1 MTTTDLP
8 HSPEPALH
16 EPRLSLTKRVLS
28 LVKEQRLYLS
38 LLFLLSFVF
47 VWIMDYHK
55 NHGDLPLYWRLIA
68 SLASV
73 FTCMLLFQLFRMF
86 KWAGYVLLPLVLLF
100 CVGVYAAAKNYCLEL
115 SYDVIASIMETN
127 VNEAMGFVNTAVVLY
142 FLLFL
147 LLGIG
152 AIYAVNRFFPQK
164 VGKSFRILGLIFLF
178 LCASA
183 LVNTASY
190 FALNPDFSESEES
203 KKNYL
208 EACLWPISDMRGI
221 YSKIRQ
227 YVRREGAA
235 MSQLKKLPSC
245 ADFPSEF
252 SRDKERIVIF
262 HIGESLRA
270 DRVPMNGYGRN
281 TMPNMSKEPNVISIP
296 RMLSYGTVTRSSV
309 IGMLSDADLS
319 TKTPRH
325 SSYIDLFNKHQYST
339 NAVLTVENSIHDYSM
354 NILTAHCRNR
364 VDPSDKGNRTD
375 NFIDAFKQEL
385 SRQTNPNQLFILYN
399 MGNHVPFPSTE
410 KFKKF
415 LPDDFSIHKPL
426 ARLENMLNA
435 YDNATVEYDD
445 LIHRV
450 ISELKDKSAVYV
462 FCADHGI
469 SLGEY
474 GMFGQGTEVWFVRTP
489 ACFIWY
495 SDKFAEENP
504 ELIARLKE
512 NKGKQ
517 VSHEYLFGTMLSLG
531 GIKSSL
537 VPPQRD
543 LTSPECVPY
552 TGPRQEW
559 PEYEQQL
566 KNKGL

>member
-1 MTTTDLP
+1 MTPTPDHP
-8 HSPEPALH
+8 HSPELRP
-16 EPRLSLTKRVLS
+16 TKRVLN
-28 LVKEQRLYLS
+28 LIKEQRLYLS
-38 LLFLLSFVF
+38 LLFLLSFLF

-55 NHGDLPLYWRLIA
+55 DHGDLPLYWRLIT
-68 SLASV
+68 SLASTFV
-73 FTCMLLFQLFRMF
+73 CMLLFQLCRMF
-86 KWAGYVLLPLVLLF
+86 KWVGYILLPLILIF
-100 CVGVYAAAKNYCLEL
+100 CAGVYAATKNYCLEL

-127 VNEAMGFVNTAVVLY
+127 VNEAMGFVNTIVVLY
-142 FLLFL
+142 FLFFVFL
-147 LLGIG
+147 GVG
-152 AIYAVNRFFPQK
+152 AIYAANRFCPQK
-164 VGKSFRILGLIFLF
+164 VCKNFRVLGLIFLF
-178 LCASA
+178 LSASSA
-183 LVNTASY
+183 VNSASY
-190 FALNPDFSESEES
+190 FALNPDFSESEEA

-208 EACLWPISDMRGI
+208 EGCLWPISDMRGI

-235 MSQLKKLPSC
+235 MTKLKKLPSC
-245 ADFPSEF
+245 ADFPSECTNG
-252 SRDKERIVIF
+252 KERIVIF

-270 DRVPMNGYGRN
+270 DKIPMNGYERN
-281 TMPNMSKEPNVISIP
+281 TMPNMSGEPNVISIP

-309 IGMLSDADLS
+309 IGMLSDADLP
-319 TKTPRH
+319 TRTPRY
-325 SSYIDLFNKHQYST
+325 SSYVDLFNKHQYST

-354 NILTAHCRNR
+354 NILTAHCQNR
-364 VDPSDKGNRTD
+364 VDPSDRGNRTD
-375 NFIDAFKQEL
+375 NFIKEFKLEL
-385 SRQTNPNQLFILYN
+385 SRQTTPKQLFILYN
-399 MGNHVPFPSTE
+399 MGNHVPFPSGE

-426 ARLENMLNA
+426 ANLENMRNA
-435 YDNATVEYDD
+435 YDNATLEYDD

-462 FCADHGI
+462 FCSDHGV

-474 GMFGQGTEVWFVRTP
+474 GMFGQGSEVWFVRTP

-504 ELIARLKE
+504 KLIARLKE
-512 NKGKQ
+512 NKEKQ

-537 VPPQRD
+537 IPPQRD
-543 LTSPECVPY
+543 LTSPECAPY

-566 KNKGL
+566 KSKGL